1 MPPEDQAMAIALNY
15 SRLIV
20 RVPVGQFNRGFK
32 QSSVSG
38 GIARVSL
45 HEHQTKAELLIEWT
59 VYLHAV
65 IMSKRG
71 QCHMSNPAVLSHKLD
86 GVDVVAKFKF
96 LNETLRPDNLFTEPN
111 KKARYFGSNLTNTTA
126 HDLNVVLH

>member
-1 MPPEDQAMAIALNY
+1 MPPEDQVMAIALNY

-20 RVPVGQFNRGFK
+20 RVPVEQFDRGFK
-32 QSSVSG
+32 QSAVSG

-45 HEHQTKAELLIEWT
+45 HERQAKAELLVELT

-65 IMSKRG
+65 IMSMRG

-86 GVDVVAKFKF
+86 
-96 LNETLRPDNLFTEPN
+96 
-111 KKARYFGSNLTNTTA
+111 
-126 HDLNVVLH
+126 